1 MQVNLSHEL
10 TTHALQD
17 SLASIGVVARGL
29 EERERFAE
37 AVTVK
42 YLAGSQVLVHLVGR
56 IL

>member
-1 MQVNLSHEL
+1 MRRSMQVNLSHEL

-42 YLAGSQVLVHLVGR
+42 YLAGS
-56 IL
+56 